1 MIWWILSAVIVF
13 VIFLLYA
20 CVTAGAKADRDMKEI
35 MKNIRKK
42 T

>member
-1 MIWWILSAVIVF
+1 MVGIIF
-13 VIFLLYA
+13 VILLLYA
-20 CVTAGAKADRDMKEI
+20 CVIAGAKADRDMKEM